1 MQYLLLFLSS
11 FIAATFI
18 PISSEGHLFLLFNN
32 GYSGFLLVLFASS
45 GNVLGGMLTYYLGV
59 LCKWDWIEKYLR
71 IKKEKII
78 KTQKRI
84 KKYGALV
91 AFFTWLPVIGDVLA
105 ICLGVLKVNWKWV
118 LVLMSLGKTLRYLV
132 LLLMFEN

>member
-1 MQYLLLFLSS
+1 MQYLFLFLSS

-18 PISSEGHLFLLFNN
+18 PISSEAHLFLLINS
-32 GYSGFLLVLFASS
+32 GYNSFLLLLFASL

-71 IKKEKII
+71 VKKEKII

-84 KKYGALV
+84 EKYGAV
-91 AFFTWLPVIGDVLA
+91 VGFFTWLPVIGDVLA
-105 ICLGVLKVNWKWV
+105 ISLGVLRVNWKWV
-118 LVLMSLGKTLRYLV
+118 LVFMAIGKTLRYIV